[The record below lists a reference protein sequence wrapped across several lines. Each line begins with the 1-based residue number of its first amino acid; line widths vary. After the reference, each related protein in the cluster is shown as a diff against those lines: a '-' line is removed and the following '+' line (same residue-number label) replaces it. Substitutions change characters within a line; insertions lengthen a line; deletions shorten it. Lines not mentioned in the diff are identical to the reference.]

1 MNFETYKLPVYW
13 ASYLINGDASGL
25 ADGEQEQIDAW
36 CAETGVGLCVGCDD
50 DIDEFCHRH
59 DARDYALAGD
69 CCNFTF
75 EVLP

>member
-13 ASYLINGDASGL
+13 ASYLLNGDASSISDDDQ
-25 ADGEQEQIDAW
+25 AQIDAW
-36 CAETGVGLCVGCDD
+36 CAETGVGPCLHIEEDS
-50 DIDEFCHRH
+50 EFTKWH

-75 EVLP
+75 EMLP